1 MADILKRL
9 LVGCDLPKNQQTISS
24 GLLPNI
30 SDTLKPCP
38 IHVIDTTTNDT
49 LGDKEISIR
58 KAHGIKCYGEDIPL
72 PITSFEHEMIP
83 LSLQKKLKLMY
94 GRPTPVQAQSLP
106 FLLDQT
112 KRDAIIVAP
121 TGTGKTLVFLTT
133 LLSILS
139 KRSTKDDNHKK
150 RDKRKRAIMLAPTK
164 ELAKQTEQEL
174 SKLKDSLSS
183 QIMITTP
190 LRLVR
195 MIESGLDVSKVK
207 QLVLDEA
214 DRLLEGSFLGQLDT
228 ILQAILLASYF
239 KAIES
244 ENKKTEKKTSK
255 KGKKPRITLFSA
267 TIPSGVE
274 DIARSFMSSDTAR
287 IVVGSPMGSLANIK
301 QELLFVGQEEGKAM
315 AIQNLFAKSDGTM
328 TPPVMIFTETIE
340 RANKV
345 HSLFKSLNISS
356 EVMHAE
362 RTQEE
367 RDSIIEGFKSGRI
380 WVLVTTDL
388 LARGLDIPNVR
399 LVLNYDFPLQTST
412 YIHRIGRTGRAGN
425 HGHAITFFTLSDIG
439 SLRIVSNVVKQS
451 DQSVPQWIEELK
463 DTRKERKKQVIGERK
478 SREQLEKQTNE
489 RVFKVENMGKRAKR
503 HTSPEE

>member
-9 LVGCDLPKNQQTISS
+9 LVGCDLPKSQQTIST

-30 SDTLKPCP
+30 SDAPKPSP

-49 LGDKEISIR
+49 LGSNEISIR

-72 PITSFEHEMIP
+72 PITSFEHETIP
-83 LSLQKKLKLMY
+83 LNLQKKLKLMY

-106 FLLDQT
+106 LLLDQA

-139 KRSTKDDNHKK
+139 KKSTKDNNSKK
-150 RDKRKRAIMLAPTK
+150 RDKRKRAIILAPTK

-214 DRLLEGSFLGQLDT
+214 DRLLEGSFLGQLDS
-228 ILQAILLASYF
+228 ILQAILLDSYF
-239 KAIES
+239 KAIKS
-244 ENKKTEKKTSK
+244 KTKKTRKKTSK

-315 AIQNLFAKSDGTM
+315 AIKNLFAKSDGTM

-362 RTQEE
+362 RTQ
-367 RDSIIEGFKSGRI
+367 GG
-380 WVLVTTDL
+380 
-388 LARGLDIPNVR
+388 
-399 LVLNYDFPLQTST
+399 
-412 YIHRIGRTGRAGN
+412 
-425 HGHAITFFTLSDIG
+425 
-439 SLRIVSNVVKQS
+439 
-451 DQSVPQWIEELK
+451 
-463 DTRKERKKQVIGERK
+463 TR
-478 SREQLEKQTNE
+478 
-489 RVFKVENMGKRAKR
+489 
-503 HTSPEE
+503 